1 MAKIVNERQAETMS
15 GQTGHCPV
23 GLVIARLEVSGNLKP
38 KVGPCLCHVEHYP
51 VGLDIVR

>member
-23 GLVIARLEVSGNLKP
+23 GLVIAQLEVSGNLKP